1 MKSWKTTLSRTLA
14 GALAGVMLLS
24 TAVFTSAA
32 NVSFTD
38 TGKHWAKTQINYLV
52 SKDVLNGYKQKD
64 GTYTFN
70 PDGTVTRAEFVK
82 MLDETFGLTA
92 TIGISYSDVKTSDWF
107 HPYFSKAAAQG
118 YLLNYGTSV
127 NPNGKL
133 TREEATTLLVRY
145 LGIQDGPKASAST
158 FADYSKISSHFQGP
172 VMAAVQAGLITGYN
186 EKGGTY
192 FKPQGTLTRAEALTI
207 LYRAAGAIYKTSAY
221 GKESGAP
228 DTNTTITRGN
238 VTVSGMILGG
248 RVIITEGAAG
258 GTVTLTGCSVT
269 GNLEIRGASNLILD
283 NCTVSAAVLDSIA
296 PSISISLSGGT
307 TVNALSLLTTATM
320 NISTGCKV
328 INMAVE
334 EEARNIKITGD
345 GVIENLTVNASG
357 FVSTML
363 PKNFSILSGL
373 SANFASQPFT
383 GSSADQAS
391 FENVPYIT
399 EESGK
404 YVLHVTPESAGK
416 VYYYFTKQSYKIS
429 SSEFMS
435 AYSAAN
441 AKGSFSVQGGV
452 SYNEKTESASVA
464 EDYSYVVIQLVT
476 NDRTYTPVIIDNEAT
491 SGTGFYT
498 DPYFD
503 GRDISY
509 QTDVEGTLYYYY
521 SDDGDALTA
530 EEFQKNYRNASSSM
544 RSTENVD
551 DGEKGTISLNDR
563 YLESDP
569 FVIIALQGKNG
580 QFFIPVVVAA
590 GDNGFKEEP
599 AITTMGKIEYTTNL
613 DGTLYYYYTKNAS
626 MPTPQYVS
634 DYWRTEKEGD
644 YVSVTRNRQASL
656 EYDPDIAEVYSYMV
670 LCIKDSAG
678 NFLTPV
684 MLKVDLDTGFSVQ
697 PYVSASDEIAFRTE
711 EIGTV
716 YWYFTKYS
724 SMPSMKD
731 FMSEWR
737 SSPTRQCGSVSVNSN
752 YNYSSFTF
760 DPAYISSYPYIAIM
774 LVDADDTSY
783 QPVLVDVK
791 NTTTTG
797 FTIEPY
803 CDLAAKKVYFY
814 PNGDGEVYYYF
825 TPATSAYNETSDEF
839 WESYRDHS
847 EYDHDVVTKGLHY
860 LDFSTINTS
869 YYRGVMIMYVDSQN
883 RDHYPVYVSLLR
895 DTSAGNSA
903 TGLTLMSV
911 SDSDVKL
918 YAHASGTVYYT
929 LKGNNTRSHSGTKTV
944 SKGDTFYISADN
956 YYYHTL
962 IVELDGYEDFSVD
975 LTKDYDRDDAV
986 GDGSN
991 KEGYGLNSLRY
1002 DAQDYTLT
1010 GIPLESGTLRI
1021 YLGSSIKDDE
1031 GLLSN
1036 YETIEVTRNEE
1047 FEYTLPDMYQNLLG
1061 GSLGGNI
1068 IIGGVNLGSLM
1079 SDITVQLYTKDGG
1092 IYEEYTID
1100 LFD

>member
-1 MKSWKTTLSRTLA
+1 MKSWKKILSGT
-14 GALAGVMLLS
+14 LAGVMILS
-24 TAVFTSAA
+24 AAVFTSAA
-32 NVSFTD
+32 NVTFTD
-38 TGKHWAKTQINYLV
+38 TGSHWAKSQINYLV

-145 LGIQDGPKASAST
+145 LGIQDGPKAAVST
-158 FADYSKISSHFQGP
+158 FADYSKISSNFQGP

-186 EKGGTY
+186 ENGGTY

-221 GKESGAP
+221 SKESGAP
-228 DTNTTITRGN
+228 DTNTTITRGD

-283 NCTVSAAVLDSIA
+283 NCTVSAAVLESIA
-296 PSISISLSGGT
+296 PSINISLSGGT
-307 TVNALSLLTTATM
+307 TVSSLELLTTASM

-328 INMAVE
+328 TNMAVE
-334 EEARNIKITGD
+334 EEAKNIRITGD

-357 FVSTML
+357 FVSTMM
-363 PKNFSILSGL
+363 PKNFSVLTGF
-373 SANFASQPFT
+373 SANFASQVFS

-391 FENVPYIT
+391 FVNVPYMT
-399 EESGK
+399 EENGK

-416 VYYYFTKQSYKIS
+416 VYYYFTKQSYKVS
-429 SSEFMS
+429 AGEFMS

-441 AKGSFSVQGGV
+441 VKGSFNVQGGV
-452 SYNEKTESASVA
+452 NYSEKTESASVA
-464 EDYSYVVIQLVT
+464 EDYSYVVIQLIT
-476 NDRTYTPVIIDNEAT
+476 NDHTYAPILIDNEAT
-491 SGTGFYT
+491 SGTGFYV

-503 GRDISY
+503 GRDIAF
-509 QTDVEGTLYYYY
+509 QTDVDGTIYYYY
-521 SDDGDALTA
+521 SDDGDARSA

-544 RSTENVD
+544 RSTDNVE
-551 DGEKGTISLNDR
+551 DGEKGTIALNDR
-563 YLESDP
+563 HLESYP

-580 QFFIPVVVAA
+580 QYYIPVVVAA

-599 AITTMGKIEYTTNL
+599 TITTMGKIEYTPNL
-613 DGTLYYYYTKNAS
+613 DGTLYYYYTKSES

-634 DYWRTEKEGD
+634 DYWRTEKNGD
-644 YVSVTRNRQASL
+644 YVSVVRNKSATL
-656 EYDPDIAEVYSYMV
+656 EYDTDTAESYPYMV

-684 MLKVDLDTGFSVQ
+684 MLKIDLDTGFSVQ
-697 PYVSASDEIAFRTE
+697 PYVSATDEITFRAE
-711 EIGTV
+711 EVGTV
-716 YWYFTKYS
+716 YWYFTKYNT
-724 SMPSMKD
+724 MPTMKE

-737 SSPTRQCGSVSVNSN
+737 SSPTRQCGTAPVNS
-752 YNYSSFTF
+752 SSSYTAFTF
-760 DPAYISSYPYIAIM
+760 DPAYISSYPYIAMM
-774 LVDADDTSY
+774 LVDADDTQY

-797 FTIEPY
+797 FTGEPY

-814 PNGDGEVYYYF
+814 PGGDGEVYYYF
-825 TPATSAYNETSDEF
+825 SPATSAYNETSEEF
-839 WESYRDHS
+839 WDSYRDHS
-847 EYDHDVVTKGLHY
+847 EYGHDPVTKGLHY
-860 LDFSTINTS
+860 LEFDDINTS
-869 YYRGVMIMYVDSQN
+869 YYKGVMIMYVDSQN

-911 SDSDVKL
+911 TDSEAKF
-918 YAHASGTVYYT
+918 YAHVSGTVYYT
-929 LKGNNTRSHSGTKTV
+929 LRGIGSRSDYKGYKTV
-944 SKGDTFYISADN
+944 SRGDPFTISVDN
-956 YYYHTL
+956 RYYSAMD
-962 IVELDGYEDFSVD
+962 VEMDGYDDFRVD
-975 LTKDYDRDDAV
+975 LTEDYNRDDAV

-1002 DAQDYTLT
+1002 DSDEYKLT

-1021 YLGSSIKDDE
+1021 YLGSSLKDDE

-1036 YETIEVTRNEE
+1036 YETIEVKKNQE

-1061 GSLGGNI
+1061 GSIGGGNI
-1068 IIGGVNLGSLM
+1068 VIGGINLGSLM
-1079 SDITVQLYTKDGG
+1079 KDITIQLYTSDGG
-1092 IYEEYTID
+1092 IYEEYTLD